1 MRQSGRGHVIN
12 IVSLAGLGAPPG
24 EALYGATKHGAI
36 AFSLGT
42 LADLRREGTKD
53 DAHLVPCARTAS
65 GRR

>member
-24 EALYGATKHGAI
+24 EALYAATKHGAI

-42 LADLRREGTKD
+42 LADLRRGGLQGRPRLG
-53 DAHLVPCARTAS
+53 ASARTGS
-65 GRR
+65 GPR